1 MPLGKGIS
9 IQCKKCGY
17 SATIFEGL
25 GSRTK
30 VFEEFIKNFNEKD
43 KEFINYIR
51 SKGTID
57 EITYHNAYGK
67 CNRCGDLSTM
77 NYVKIKYN
85 KDKIFT
91 LDNKCRVCEGIY
103 EPITLEDVKNSS
115 CPICNN
121 KKFNSFMTID
131 WD

>member
-9 IQCKKCGY
+9 IECKKCGY

-30 VFEEFIKNFNEKD
+30 EFEEYIKTFNEND
-43 KEFINYIR
+43 KEFINYII
-51 SKGTID
+51 SKGTIE
-57 EITYHNAYGK
+57 EINYHNSYGK
-67 CNRCGDLSTM
+67 CNKCGDLSTI
-77 NYVKIKYN
+77 NYVKIKYD

-91 LDNKCRVCEGIY
+91 LDNKCHECEGKY
-103 EPITLEDVKNSS
+103 EVITLDEVKSS
-115 CPICNN
+115 NCPTCSN
-121 KKFNSFMTID
+121 KKFNSYMTLE

>member
-1 MPLGKGIS
+1 MGKGVS

-17 SATIFEGL
+17 SATIFEGV

-30 VFEEFIKNFNEKD
+30 KLEEFIKTFNEKD
-43 KEFINYIR
+43 KEFISYII
-51 SKGTID
+51 SKGTTE
-57 EITYHNAYGK
+57 EIIYNNAYGK
-67 CNRCGDLSTM
+67 CNRCGDLSTI
-77 NYVKIKYN
+77 NYVRIKYDKN
-85 KDKIFT
+85 KIFT
-91 LDNKCRVCEGIY
+91 LENKCHVCEGKY
-103 EPITLEDVKNSS
+103 ETITLEEVKNSS